1 MISSAKLQAQLIVDG
16 CKRIGVKKVVL
27 SPGSRNAPLS
37 IAFDEDDTFEVFV
50 ITDERSA
57 AFVALGLAQVNK
69 EPVVIACTSGSAPL
83 NYYPAIAEAFYQ
95 EVPLIV
101 LSADRPIE
109 WMDQGDGQTIRQEN
123 VFNKMVLKS
132 ISLLEPLTEEQ
143 RWYAERML
151 SETLQSAIG
160 KQKGPIHINVPFS
173 EPLYQTTTEI
183 QRINQWILQAETHST
198 LSKSAIEDLK
208 NYWNQSKKRLIIVGQ
223 LHPDNQLLS
232 IIENLALDGSVAI
245 LVEHTSNAVSP
256 YFISTIDRTLSC
268 IPAEEVQQYIPD
280 LIVSIGGA
288 IVSKRIKTFLRKS
301 NADVI
306 RFGESF
312 PFMDT
317 FQNLRFTAEIN
328 PSSGLKIIED
338 FIHANPKVS
347 NFGFLWNKANYKA
360 MEIHNAQLPT
370 IGWSDL
376 YAMASIFDIIPENA
390 HLHLANS
397 SAVRYALLF
406 DPIRSLKYWCNRGT
420 SGIDGSSSTA
430 LGASLATLNELHVLV
445 TGDLSFFYDS
455 NALWN
460 KYMHSNFRIIVIN
473 NGGGD
478 IFNYIPGPSTT
489 KQWKK
494 VFVAEQKMQVK
505 HIANQFGLDYY
516 YANNKETLYNEL
528 ESFFVNKSKKSKII
542 EIDTMDVD
550 NSNVLNTY
558 FSNFLTN

>member
-406 DPIRSLKYWCNRGT
+406 DPIRSLKYWCNRGA

-550 NSNVLNTY
+550 NSNILNTY

>member
-1 MISSAKLQAQLIVDG
+1 
-16 CKRIGVKKVVL
+16 
-27 SPGSRNAPLS
+27 
-37 IAFDEDDTFEVFV
+37 
-50 ITDERSA
+50 
-57 AFVALGLAQVNK
+57 
-69 EPVVIACTSGSAPL
+69 
-83 NYYPAIAEAFYQ
+83 
-95 EVPLIV
+95 
-101 LSADRPIE
+101 
-109 WMDQGDGQTIRQEN
+109 
-123 VFNKMVLKS
+123 
-132 ISLLEPLTEEQ
+132 LEPLTEEQ

-268 IPAEEVQQYIPD
+268 IPAEEVQQYMPD

>member
-268 IPAEEVQQYIPD
+268 IPAEEVQQYMPD

-328 PSSGLKIIED
+328 PSNGLKIIED

-542 EIDTMDVD
+542 EINTMDVD

>member
-268 IPAEEVQQYIPD
+268 IPAEEVQQYMPD

-301 NADVI
+301 NVDVI

>member
-223 LHPDNQLLS
+223 QHPDNQLLS

-430 LGASLATLNELHVLV
+430 LGASLATQNELHVLV

>member
-301 NADVI
+301 NVDVI

-550 NSNVLNTY
+550 NSNILNTY